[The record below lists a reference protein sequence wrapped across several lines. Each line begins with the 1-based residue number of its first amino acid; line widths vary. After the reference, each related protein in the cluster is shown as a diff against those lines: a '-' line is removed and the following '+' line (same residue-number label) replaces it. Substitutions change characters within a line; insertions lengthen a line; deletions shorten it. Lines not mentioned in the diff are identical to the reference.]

1 VDRFVSLLLWA
12 APVMDAGHLYDVSN
26 FIASLNVTP
35 LIFTKKS
42 MALPSKEGYLLVDAV
57 K

>member
-1 VDRFVSLLLWA
+1 MDRFVSLLLWA